1 MLGLSKRIRQRTARA
16 VLALVGG
23 LWLVAAAAPCVA
35 AMSSC
40 PMGMNGDCPS
50 MTDPGHSTNPDCTA
64 LNAVDCQTSHEE
76 RLVMPL
82 PALDF
87 TMVPVRLHSLPALPG
102 LHPAHAPDRYATVIL
117 HPPLNLQHAV
127 LLI

>member
-1 MLGLSKRIRQRTARA
+1 MLGLPKRIHQRTARA
-16 VLALVGG
+16 ILALVGG

-40 PMGMNGDCPS
+40 PMGMSGDCPS
-50 MTDPGHSTNPDCTA
+50 TADHPTPDCTA
-64 LNAVDCQTSHEE
+64 LNAVDCQTSNEA
-76 RLVMPL
+76 RLVVAL

-87 TMVPVRLHSLPALPG
+87 TMVPVRLYSLPALPV
-102 LHPAHAPDRYATVIL
+102 LSPTHAPDRYATVIL
-117 HPPLNLQHAV
+117 HPPLNLQNAV

>member
-16 VLALVGG
+16 LLALVGG

-35 AMSSC
+35 AMSAC
-40 PMGMNGDCPS
+40 PMGMASDCALASNP
-50 MTDPGHSTNPDCTA
+50 DLSTNNDCTT
-64 LNAVDCQTSHEE
+64 LNAVDCQTSHDE
-76 RLVMPL
+76 RLAATV
-82 PALDF
+82 PAPDF
-87 TMVPVRLHSLPALPG
+87 TMVPIRLYSLPALPA
-102 LHPAHAPDRYATVIL
+102 LARAHAPDRYATVIL

>member
-1 MLGLSKRIRQRTARA
+1 MLALSNKIRQRTARA

-40 PMGMNGDCPS
+40 PMGMSGDCTSANSQDRAP
-50 MTDPGHSTNPDCTA
+50 NPDCTT
-64 LNAVDCQTSHEE
+64 LNAVDCQTSNEE
-76 RLVMPL
+76 RLVVTL

-87 TMVPVRLHSLPALPG
+87 TMVPVRLHSLPALTV
-102 LHPAHAPDRYATVIL
+102 LSRAHAPDRHATVIL

>member
-35 AMSSC
+35 AMSTC
-40 PMGMNGDCPS
+40 PMGMSSDCLSTNGQDRA
-50 MTDPGHSTNPDCTA
+50 TNPDCTT
-64 LNAVDCQTSHEE
+64 LNAVDCQTSSEE
-76 RLVMPL
+76 RLVVTP

-87 TMVPVRLHSLPALPG
+87 TMAPVRLHSLPALPG
-102 LHPAHAPDRYATVIL
+102 VSPAHAPDRYATVIL

>member
-1 MLGLSKRIRQRTARA
+1 MLGLSKKIRQRIARA

-40 PMGMNGDCPS
+40 PMRMSGDCPS
-50 MTDPGHSTNPDCTA
+50 TTVQDRFTNPDCTA
-64 LNAVDCQTSHEE
+64 LNAVDCQTSNEA
-76 RLVMPL
+76 RLVVAL

-87 TMVPVRLHSLPALPG
+87 TIVPVRLYNLPALP
-102 LHPAHAPDRYATVIL
+102 PD
-117 HPPLNLQHAV
+117 
-127 LLI
+127 

>member
-1 MLGLSKRIRQRTARA
+1 MLGISKRIQLRTARA

-35 AMSSC
+35 AMSAC
-40 PMGMNGDCPS
+40 PMGMTGDCALPS
-50 MTDPGHSTNPDCTA
+50 NSDLSKNNECTT

-76 RLVMPL
+76 RLAATIPT
-82 PALDF
+82 LDF
-87 TMVPVRLHSLPALPG
+87 TMVPVRLHSLPALTV
-102 LHPAHAPDRYATVIL
+102 LARAHAPDRYATVIL
-117 HPPLNLQHAV
+117 HPPLNLLHAI

>member
-1 MLGLSKRIRQRTARA
+1 MLGLSKRIRQRTAR
-16 VLALVGG
+16 VLLALVGS

-35 AMSSC
+35 AMSAC
-40 PMGMNGDCPS
+40 PMGMAGDCAHENDS
-50 MTDPGHSTNPDCTA
+50 NLSTNHDCTT

-76 RLVMPL
+76 RLAATA

-87 TMVPVRLHSLPALPG
+87 TMVPVRLYSLPALPA
-102 LHPAHAPDRYATVIL
+102 LTRALAPDRYATVIL
-117 HPPLNLQHAV
+117 VPPLNLQHAV